1 MTSFTAPHSGRPL
14 EDDDPPPVSDDGEVI
29 GRVVTPAVPGDR
41 RDSYNDVVVKLP
53 GRGEV
58 SVRDK
63 PEELRQKP
71 PTEAQQAALLEA
83 TRQRAEAESVVD
95 DQVRR
100 IVATLPRAGSS
111 TTPTSSSPPTTA
123 TSSGSTG

>member
-41 RDSYNDVVVKLP
+41 RNSYNDVVVKLP
-53 GRGEV
+53 GQGKA
-58 SVRDK
+58 SVHDK
-63 PEELRQKP
+63 PEELRQEP

-100 IVATLPRAGSS
+100 IVATLRTSGELDNTYIIFSS
-111 TTPTSSSPPTTA
+111 DN
-123 TSSGSTG
+123 GYLLGEHG